1 MHMDKYKGSIPQ
13 GNIDKI
19 DELIKDSIFKVLSE
33 PVRLNIIKFLVV
45 NGESDIS
52 TIAKSFTQD
61 RSVISRHL
69 MVMEQAGILE
79 KSKESR
85 YVVYSFN
92 GREFLNK
99 LESVVDIIRVLVNSC
114 DDCEN

>member
-1 MHMDKYKGSIPQ
+1 MNKYKGNIPQ
-13 GNIDKI
+13 SNIDTI
-19 DELIKDSIFKVLSE
+19 DGLIKDGIFKVLSE
-33 PVRLNIIKFLVV
+33 PVRLNIIKFLVI

-92 GREFLNK
+92 GREFLSK
-99 LESVVDIIRVLVNSC
+99 LESVVETIRTLVDSC
-114 DDCEN
+114 DECED

>member
-1 MHMDKYKGSIPQ
+1 MNDAKANVPIE
-13 GNIDKI
+13 NIEKI
-19 DELIKDSIFKVLSE
+19 DSLIEEDIFKVLSE
-33 PVRLNIIKFLVV
+33 PVRLNIIKYLVI

-52 TIAKSFTQD
+52 TISKSFTQD

-69 MVMEQAGILE
+69 MVMEKAGILN

-92 GREFLNK
+92 GKEFLQK
-99 LESVVDIIRVLVNSC
+99 LESLVDAVRYLVNSC
-114 DDCEN
+114 DEE